1 MLSPLALIQGTNCS
15 KTLAQSALPNAPT
28 TATTGAAMLRE
39 LRVALEANLE
49 RVPPGSAEREQ
60 LANDLVARVLG
71 PERRVA

>member
-1 MLSPLALIQGTNCS
+1 MFSPLALMHGTESS
-15 KTLAQSALPNAPT
+15 KALAESALPHARTAP
-28 TATTGAAMLRE
+28 ATGAQMLRE

>member
-1 MLSPLALIQGTNCS
+1 MFSPLALMHGTHSS
-15 KTLAQSALPNAPT
+15 KRLAQSALPHAPT
-28 TATTGAAMLRE
+28 TGAELMRE

-49 RVPPGSAEREQ
+49 RVPVGSPEREQ

>member
-1 MLSPLALIQGTNCS
+1 MFSPLALIHATDTS
-15 KTLAQSALPNAPT
+15 RSVAQSALPHAP
-28 TATTGAAMLRE
+28 TATTGPELMRE

-49 RVPPGSAEREQ
+49 RVPPGSVEREQ